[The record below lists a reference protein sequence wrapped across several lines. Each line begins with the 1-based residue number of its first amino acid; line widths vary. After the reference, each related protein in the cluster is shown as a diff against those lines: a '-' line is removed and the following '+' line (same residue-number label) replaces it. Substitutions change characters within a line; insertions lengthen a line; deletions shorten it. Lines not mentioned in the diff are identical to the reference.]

1 VGGTGFHHRS
11 AVFAEYLK
19 IHDRW
24 TDRSRPTI
32 DFLHKSAQFLTK
44 TFAFL

>member
-1 VGGTGFHHRS
+1 VAGAGFHHCG
-11 AVFAEYLK
+11 AVFAEYLN

-24 TDRSRPTI
+24 TDNSRPTI